1 LRRHGC
7 PGEAQGKAAASTGL
21 IVSGFREAALDR
33 HELFRKITAL
43 PPIAASLAEDLLA
56 GDFKSVFKGQ
66 GMEFDEIRHYE
77 RGDDVRS
84 IDWNASARFGVPF
97 VKLYREER
105 ELTVL
110 IVLDT
115 SASMRAGGF
124 DGGLEPEPSG
134 LPGRYE
140 QGLLA
145 AALIA
150 FSAERAGQRL
160 GALFFD
166 QGIGRVFPPRK
177 GRRHT
182 MAIISGALGFLERP
196 AGGNGAGGSRLGTA
210 LSGAGRLLKRR
221 GLVAVISDFL
231 CLNWERELE
240 DLARRH
246 DVIALRIRDPLDGEM
261 PNLGLVPVEDPETG
275 IRFHAPTAFPS
286 FHSAWARWHED
297 RAEVWENI
305 CRRAGAAHL
314 ALSTADD
321 ASQALIRFFSAAHYR
336 TGFRRNRVW
345 PGRSP
350 E

>member
-1 LRRHGC
+1 
-7 PGEAQGKAAASTGL
+7 
-21 IVSGFREAALDR
+21 VDR
-33 HELFRKITAL
+33 HELLRKITAL
-43 PPIAASLAEDLLA
+43 PLIASSLAEDLLA
-56 GDFKSVFKGQ
+56 GDFRSVFKGQ
-66 GMEFDEIRHYE
+66 GMEFDEVRHYE

-84 IDWNASARFGVPF
+84 IDWNASARFNAPF

-115 SASMRAGGF
+115 SASMFTGGF
-124 DGGLEPEPSG
+124 GGGPEPG
-134 LPGRYE
+134 LSPLPSRYE

-150 FSAERAGQRL
+150 FSAERTGQRL

-166 QGIGRVFPPRK
+166 RDIGRVFPPRK

-182 MAIISGALGFLERP
+182 MAIIGGALRFLGSSGD
-196 AGGNGAGGSRLGTA
+196 GGRGSNLGAA

-221 GLVAVISDFL
+221 SLVVVVSDFFS
-231 CLNWERELE
+231 LNWERELG

-261 PNLGLVPVEDPETG
+261 PGLGLIPMEDPETG
-275 IRFHAPTAFPS
+275 VRFHAPTAFPS
-286 FHSAWARWHED
+286 FRAEWARWHEE
-297 RAEVWENI
+297 RALLWEQL

-314 ALSTADD
+314 EISTGDD
-321 ASQALIRFFSAAHYR
+321 AAQRLFRFFGGHYQA
-336 TGFRRNRVW
+336 GFRRSRAHSR
-345 PGRSP
+345 GRR
-350 E
+350 